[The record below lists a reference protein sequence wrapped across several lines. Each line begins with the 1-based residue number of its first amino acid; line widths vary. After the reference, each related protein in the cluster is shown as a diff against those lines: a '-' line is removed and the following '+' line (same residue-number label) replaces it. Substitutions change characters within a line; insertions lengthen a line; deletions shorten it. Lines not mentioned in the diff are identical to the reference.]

1 MIVFICLKSKRLICT
16 IVSKTA
22 FKFENCCYLCE
33 NKTTKRS
40 LFAYIWKNNNCST
53 ALEIQKEMQQIIAT
67 NAKHLTNMK
76 EPSIFLNDCS
86 FIEKSI
92 TIKIM
97 HPYMKVSMW
106 LIFSIS
112 TLTIDW
118 HRSYMCQKQQF
129 VGWELFLVWASNR
142 LFRVRNCS

>member
-1 MIVFICLKSKRLICT
+1 M
-16 IVSKTA
+16 
-22 FKFENCCYLCE
+22 
-33 NKTTKRS
+33 
-40 LFAYIWKNNNCST
+40 
-53 ALEIQKEMQQIIAT
+53 EIQKEMQQIIAT
-67 NAKHLTNMK
+67 NAKHLTNMN

-86 FIEKSI
+86 FTEKSI

-129 VGWELFLVWASNR
+129 VG
-142 LFRVRNCS
+142 